1 MAAHPAPER
10 LIHLGYTSR
19 EQLAA
24 EYDRALALVFPSVYE
39 GFGLPILEAMARGC
53 PVLTSRGIAT
63 EEVAGGAAW
72 LVDPLDTGDLERGL
86 HRLATDPNLRLRLA
100 REGRARVR
108 EFSWT
113 SCARSTLA
121 GLRELALAE
130 R

>member
-1 MAAHPAPER
+1 MSCTDAGATLNGPAILDYTVNGRPLRRPER
-10 LIHLGYTSR
+10 LAPAGLSAGAGIAEGAQAAVRPALDG
-19 EQLAA
+19 LA
-24 EYDRALALVFPSVYE
+24 
-39 GFGLPILEAMARGC
+39 
-53 PVLTSRGIAT
+53 AT

-86 HRLATDPNLRLRLA
+86 HRLATDSNVRLRLA

-113 SCARSTLA
+113 SCARLTLA
-121 GLRELALAE
+121 GLRELAPAK